1 MRETIK
7 VLELDKYEIGI
18 IINALNDLRNRLL
31 NAKEDTEPVDEVL
44 LKAIDAPEKKR
55 PLVNCLTRDERTYD

>member
-7 VLELDKYEIGI
+7 ILELDKYEIGI
-18 IINALNDLRNRLL
+18 IINALNDYRKKIL

-44 LKAIDAPEKKR
+44 LKALDAPEKKR
-55 PLVNCLTRDERTYD
+55 PLVKCLVRDETRYR

>member
-1 MRETIK
+1 MRETMK

-31 NAKEDTEPVDEVL
+31 NAKEDTEPVDEIL

-55 PLVNCLTRDERTYD
+55 PLVKCLTRDERRYY

>member
-1 MRETIK
+1 MRETVKI
-7 VLELDKYEIGI
+7 LELDKYEIGI

-55 PLVNCLTRDERTYD
+55 PLVRYLTRDERRYY